1 MASPA
6 PIPIICGPTGSGKTG
21 AAVRLAA
28 SYPIEIVSAD
38 SRQIIRHLDIGT
50 AKPTSQEREAVAMH
64 LLDLIEPGQR
74 YTAFRFIDD
83 ATAAIND
90 IFARNKLPVVVGGTG
105 LYLRALTDGIVEIE
119 EEDMSL
125 RDALEREMEQLG
137 PAAMYEQ
144 LERIDPLEAA
154 RTHPNNRVR
163 VLRALEIYRRTG
175 RTRSELAE
183 TGHYRRSGFDFT
195 AFCLAP
201 PRDELYARINDRVD
215 AMMTGGFLEE
225 VRRLAGEGRSDAV
238 RRANVLG
245 YVELLDHFEGKYSL
259 AEAVALIKQHHRRYA
274 KRQLTWFRNQ
284 TAARFYENS
293 DRLTEAVA
301 VALDG
306 FRPDRTE

>member
-21 AAVRLAA
+21 VAVRLAA
-28 SYPIEIVSAD
+28 SYPIEVVSAD

-50 AKPTSQEREAVAMH
+50 AKPTQQERDAVATH
-64 LLDLIEPGQR
+64 LLDLIEPGER

-83 ATAAIND
+83 ATAAIKN
-90 IFARNKLPVVVGGTG
+90 IFTRDKLPVVVGGTG

-119 EEDMSL
+119 EEDMSV

-195 AFCLAP
+195 PFCLAP
-201 PRDELYARINDRVD
+201 QREELYERINGRVD
-215 AMMTGGFLEE
+215 GMMASGFLEE
-225 VRRLAGEGRSDAV
+225 VRRLVDEGRAEAV

-245 YVELLDHFEGKYSL
+245 YVELLDHLEGKYSL

-284 TAARFYENS
+284 TAARFYESS

-301 VALDG
+301 TALDR
-306 FRPDRTE
+306 FRPDKSE